1 MAIKNYNDKH
11 EDVINPYLTHKQA
24 QKLREKLKLKQLK
37 EDVANAGRSDEAK
50 ENIRRLLSNPT
61 SRVSYTFNNYVSKK
75 QQDFFGTEFTEF
87 SAWPNQKII
96 HGVITISEFDSKG
109 NKIGEK
115 SDDIYMYQ
123 PRFEGKDRFFV
134 GPRYRSDGTLNNR
147 AAYAYKDIET
157 GIVYVGSIPKREI
170 ISNRKFDFDK
180 SNMDNFNA
188 TLKETDITHRKVTEV
203 VSIKYDKNP
212 NTGYIRSVNLN
223 NPQEKAKL
231 ERYYKKYPTAAKA
244 DDMIDSYIHRI
255 EREVS
260 KFEKITE
267 EIEESV
273 ARVGIAKNAARIAA
287 EEAQE
292 EAREV
297 EANKPLSLSEQN
309 AQMINNLIRY
319 GVRPTLSSPI
329 DDGIGG
335 LEIGRPTPPPMPHH
349 HEGQGRHR

>member
-24 QKLREKLKLKQLK
+24 QKLREKLKLKKLK
-37 EDVANAGRSDEAK
+37 EDVANAGRSDEIK
-50 ENIRRLLSNPT
+50 ERIRILLSNPT
-61 SRVSYTFNNYVSKK
+61 SRVSYTFNNYVLKK

-115 SDDIYMYQ
+115 SNDIYMYQ
-123 PRFEGKDRFFV
+123 PRFEGKNRFFV
-134 GPRYRSDGTLNNR
+134 GPRYRDDGTLNNL

-188 TLKETDITHRKVTEV
+188 TLKGTDITH
-203 VSIKYDKNP
+203 
-212 NTGYIRSVNLN
+212 TGYIRAVDLN

-335 LEIGRPTPPPMPHH
+335 LEIGRPTPPPMPQH
-349 HEGQGRHR
+349 HEGHGRHR